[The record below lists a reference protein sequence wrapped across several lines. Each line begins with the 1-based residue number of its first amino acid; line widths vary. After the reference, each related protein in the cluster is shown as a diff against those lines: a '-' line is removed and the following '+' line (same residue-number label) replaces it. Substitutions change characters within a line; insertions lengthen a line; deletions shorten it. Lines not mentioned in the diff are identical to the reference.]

1 MIKNDPAI
9 ALQSLLGIM
18 RRLRAPDGCPW
29 DANQTPQS
37 LAPYILE
44 EACELIDAIESDDTE
59 RVLDELGDL
68 LLQVV
73 FQARIFEE
81 RQLFAFSDIAQT
93 IAEKL
98 VRRHPHVFEPDG
110 GEQKVDLDRQ
120 WESIKQSEAV
130 SAKSCLA
137 DHLPS
142 RLPSLQNAQKLLVK
156 SARRGDTDKLP
167 VMAPTDWAKIIA
179 PVGDDLTSGLN
190 EEKLGLAL
198 FQLTRLADQAGLD
211 AETALRKFLRKTIQ
225 LIEP

>member
-1 MIKNDPAI
+1 MTKNDPAI
-9 ALQSLLGIM
+9 ALQSLLDIM

-29 DANQTPQS
+29 DASQTPQS

-44 EACELIDAIESDDTE
+44 EACELIDAIESEDTE
-59 RVLDELGDL
+59 KVIDELGDL

-81 RQLFAFSDIAQT
+81 RQLFDFSDIARA

-98 VRRHPHVFEPDG
+98 IRRHPHVFAPDAG
-110 GEQKVDLDRQ
+110 GQNVDLGRQ

-137 DHLPS
+137 EHLPS
-142 RLPSLQNAQKLLVK
+142 RLPALQSAQKLLHK
-156 SARRGDTDKLP
+156 TAQRADLDKLP
-167 VMAPTDWAKIIA
+167 VMNATDWSALFGA
-179 PVGDDLTSGLN
+179 DENLTAQLD
-190 EEKLGLAL
+190 EKRLGLAL

-211 AETALRKFLRKTIQ
+211 AETSLRKFLRKTIKM
-225 LIEP
+225 IEP